1 MYKVDNPSID
11 QILEDMIQILPVFH
25 KKLLRMDLGG
35 VSGNMTRLHLAI
47 MGILSRESMN
57 VTELANNLMAT
68 KSQMT
73 HLIDQLVAQQV
84 VERLPDER
92 DRRVVNLS
100 LTEQGQVLLLEI
112 SKKVQANI
120 KQALSVLTGDD
131 LQAMYEALETLRNI
145 GERLQG

>member
-47 MGILSRESMN
+47 MGMLSRESMN

-73 HLIDQLVAQQV
+73 HLIDQLVAQRV

-100 LTEQGQVLLLEI
+100 LTEQGQVLLSEI

-120 KQALSVLTGDD
+120 KQALSGLTGDD